1 MKPAFPRR
9 SSKAAY
15 FTESKPII
23 RKRLRPVLYVLI
35 VAFIAAFMTGLLVT
49 FNSDPALMPRM
60 AYLAQWINNVILFFT
75 IAGLC
80 VGVYQLNRERYRES
94 TNWLLNTCSVSI
106 IAQAFTN
113 GGIGEAP
120 IIIYPLM
127 IMTAGFFGNP
137 ELMRNITRM
146 CMVSLVALYLLTV
159 MGIEPL
165 DISPDDPSVIHL
177 RLDQMVYCLLIMEV
191 CFRIVNMFVDDHGSI
206 LTRLKN
212 DQEKLDFIANH
223 DKLTGLPNRHSC
235 EAHFDQLFQYSP
247 AVPGMSHLLLFV
259 DIDNFKNIN
268 TRFGHNGGDQALSKV
283 ASRLDDAFRDDNAIV
298 SRIGGD
304 EFIIMLYMKSNQIE
318 RRLDLVM
325 KQLAEPMTIFEQ
337 TEYITCSMGVMDIK
351 KEGSSFKE
359 EYRKADLAMN
369 RAKKT
374 GKNRYCYFNQS
385 LNDKALKNIEIGA
398 GLHEAIKNDEF
409 VLYYQ
414 PQIDLNSG
422 DIIGAEALIRWVKR
436 DGQIISPAD
445 FIPIAEKNGSI
456 VPMTHWVIQQACI
469 DCARWHRAG
478 HSDLFVSVNV
488 PSTVLAEGNLAE
500 IIRTEC
506 SAAGIEPCYLEVEL
520 TESVIL
526 ENGDHIQQ
534 QLQDIRDMGVSL
546 AIDDF
551 GTGYSNLSYLS
562 RLNVQKL
569 KVDQYFVMNLLKSNQ
584 DRTIVHAIAHIADS
598 FGMKTVAEGVE
609 EDLLIEPLRELRCNI
624 GQGYLWSKPIPVLSF
639 MGLLGQGASSQDMPE
654 VPA

>member
-1 MKPAFPRR
+1 MKPTLPRT
-9 SSKAAY
+9 SSKIPY

-23 RKRLRPVLYVLI
+23 RKRLKPVLYVLI
-35 VAFIAAFMTGLLVT
+35 VAFFAAFVTGLFVT
-49 FNSDPALMPRM
+49 FSDSSQFIPKM
-60 AYLAQWINNVILFFT
+60 AYWAQWINNVLMFFT
-75 IAGLC
+75 IVGLC
-80 VGVYQLNRERYRES
+80 VGVHQFSRDKFREA
-94 TNWLLNTCSVSI
+94 TNWLVITCSFSI
-106 IAQAFTN
+106 VAQVFTN
-113 GGIGEAP
+113 GGMGESP
-120 IIIYPLM
+120 IIIYPVM
-127 IMTAGFFGNP
+127 IMTAGFFGNT
-137 ELMRNITRM
+137 ELMRTVTRI
-146 CMVSLVALYLLTV
+146 CMLSLVALYLLSEFGV
-159 MGIEPL
+159 KPM
-165 DISPDDPSVIHL
+165 DISPQDPIEIFI
-177 RLDQMVYCLLIMEV
+177 RLDQVIYCLLIMEV
-191 CFRIVNMFVDDHGSI
+191 CFHTVKMFVNDYGSI
-206 LTRLKN
+206 LARLKN
-212 DQEKLDFIANH
+212 DQKKLDFIANH

-247 AVPGMSHLLLFV
+247 TIPGMSHLLLFV

-268 TRFGHNGGDQALSKV
+268 TRFGHNGGDEALSRV
-283 ASRLDDAFRDDNAIV
+283 AARLDKAFEEDSAIV

-304 EFIIMLYMKSNQIE
+304 EFIIMLYMKSDQLEKRLNQ
-318 RRLDLVM
+318 VM

-385 LNDKALKNIEIGA
+385 LNDNALKDIEIGA
-398 GLHEAIKNDEF
+398 GLHEALKNDEY

-414 PQIDLNSG
+414 PQIDLDTG
-422 DIIGAEALIRWVKR
+422 AIIGAEALIRWKR
-436 DGQIISPAD
+436 QDGQLISPAD

-456 VPMTHWVIQQACI
+456 VGMTHWVIRQACI
-469 DCARWHRAG
+469 DCARWHADG
-478 HSDLFVSVNV
+478 YPDLFVSVNV
-488 PSTVLAEGNLAE
+488 PSTVLAEGNLAQ

-506 SAAGIEPCYLEVEL
+506 DAVGLKSEYLEVEL

-534 QLQDIRDMGVSL
+534 QLQDMRDMGVSL

-569 KVDQYFVMNLLKSNQ
+569 KVDQFFVMNLLKSKQ
-584 DRTIVHAIAHIADS
+584 DRTIIHAIAHIAES

-609 EDLLIEPLRELRCNI
+609 ESQLIGPLRDLHCTI
-624 GQGYLWSKPIPVLSF
+624 GQGYLWSKPVPLDSF
-639 MGLLGQGASSQDMPE
+639 MTLLKEYSARDRLVE
-654 VPA
+654 IPA